1 MTRACVE
8 LALGSLDSGT
18 QLVPDLLAQQQA
30 MLVSTSST
38 GAWLRPPPA
47 LSLSLSLSFCARVC
61 EAVGLLN

>member
-18 QLVPDLLAQQQA
+18 QLAPDLMAQQQA

-38 GAWLRPPPA
+38 ARDCDPPLP
-47 LSLSLSLSFCARVC
+47 LSVSAHASVRRLGC
-61 EAVGLLN
+61 